1 MSDKTAVILMNTGSP
16 AAPTEAALRTY
27 LKEFLS
33 DPRIIELPS
42 WIWQPILRGI
52 ILRTRPAKSA
62 QRYRKI
68 WMPDGSPLIV
78 YTQKIVEALN
88 DRLPDD
94 IVVAMAMKVGSPSVE
109 QTVARLKKDGINRF
123 IFFPMFAQYATQTT
137 ESALDGVRELKGELK
152 DIHWD
157 WIRPFYNRA
166 DFIEAWAAKIQSHRS
181 PGSHLV
187 MSFHG
192 IPVKSIQKG
201 SPYEKQCRETA
212 KSIAAKLQLKDGDYS
227 IAYQSRF
234 GNDHWLQ
241 PYLTGHVESLVHQGI
256 RSLDAACLSFSVDCL
271 ETLEEIGIELKDH
284 FIRVGG
290 ERFNLIA
297 CLNDDPQ
304 AVDFY
309 LTLIEEKLKSLSCS
323 EKR

>member
-42 WIWQPILRGI
+42 WLWQPILRGI

-62 QRYRKI
+62 RRYRKI

-78 YTQKIVEALN
+78 YTQKVLEALN
-88 DRLPDD
+88 ERLSDD

-137 ESALDGVRELKGELK
+137 ESALDGVRELKEELK

-166 DFIEAWAAKIQSHRS
+166 DFIEALAAKIQSNRT
-181 PGSHLV
+181 PGAHLV

-212 KSIAAKLQLKDGDYS
+212 QSIAAKLQLKGGDYS

-241 PYLTGHVESLVHQGI
+241 PYLTGHVESLVHQGV
-256 RSLDAACLSFSVDCL
+256 RSIDVVCLSFSVDCL
-271 ETLEEIGIELKDH
+271 ETLEEIGIELKNH
-284 FIRVGG
+284 FLSLGG
-290 ERFNLIA
+290 EHFNLLP
-297 CLNDDPQ
+297 CLNDD
-304 AVDFY
+304 ANALDCY
-309 LTLIEEKLKSLSCS
+309 EKLILESISTLKSD
-323 EKR
+323 KR

>member
-78 YTQKIVEALN
+78 YTQKVLEALN
-88 DRLPDD
+88 ERLSDD

-166 DFIEAWAAKIQSHRS
+166 DFIEALAAKIQSNRT
-181 PGSHLV
+181 PGAHLV

-212 KSIAAKLQLKDGDYS
+212 QSIAAKLQLKDGDYS

-241 PYLTGHVESLVHQGI
+241 PYLTRHIESLVHQGV
-256 RSLDAACLSFSVDCL
+256 RSIDVACLSFSVDCL
-271 ETLEEIGIELKDH
+271 ETLEEIGIELKNH
-284 FIRVGG
+284 FLSLGG
-290 ERFNLIA
+290 EHFNLLP
-297 CLNDDPQ
+297 CLNDDEM
-304 AVDFY
+304 ALMFY
-309 LTLIEEKLKSLSCS
+309 KKLIEEATSSANYL
-323 EKR
+323 

>member
-109 QTVARLKKDGINRF
+109 QTVARLKKDGIDHF

-181 PGSHLV
+181 PG
-187 MSFHG
+187 
-192 IPVKSIQKG
+192 G
-201 SPYEKQCRETA
+201 SVCRA
-212 KSIAAKLQLKDGDYS
+212 
-227 IAYQSRF
+227 R
-234 GNDHWLQ
+234 
-241 PYLTGHVESLVHQGI
+241 
-256 RSLDAACLSFSVDCL
+256 
-271 ETLEEIGIELKDH
+271 
-284 FIRVGG
+284 
-290 ERFNLIA
+290 
-297 CLNDDPQ
+297 
-304 AVDFY
+304 
-309 LTLIEEKLKSLSCS
+309 
-323 EKR
+323 

>member
-42 WIWQPILRGI
+42 WLWQPILRGI

-62 QRYRKI
+62 RRYRKI

-78 YTQKIVEALN
+78 YTQKVLEALN
-88 DRLPDD
+88 ERLSDD

-241 PYLTGHVESLVHQGI
+241 PYLTRHVESLVHQGI
-256 RSLDAACLSFSVDCL
+256 RSLDVACLSFSVDCL
-271 ETLEEIGIELKDH
+271 ETLEEIGIELKNH
-284 FIRVGG
+284 FLSLGG
-290 ERFNLIA
+290 EHFNLLP
-297 CLNDDPQ
+297 CLNDD
-304 AVDFY
+304 ASALDCY
-309 LTLIEEKLKSLSCS
+309 EKLILESISTLKSN
-323 EKR
+323 